1 MKKIPPSQKI
11 RKEIKRIVEE
21 GTSGEGSVLDA
32 LLEEGT
38 KLVIQELLEGEVT
51 EHLERGYYERSRGES
66 VGYRNGY
73 KPGRIKT
80 AEGEIRLDVPQ
91 VRGLSEPLES
101 KLRQFLGNNTD
112 VMRKLAAE
120 MYARGLSTRD
130 VEDALFDAT
139 GDRIL
144 SRTTV
149 SEVTEVLWEQYDS
162 FTTRDLSGYDV
173 IYLFVDAIYE
183 SVRKQFGIKE
193 AILVAWGVCTDGR
206 KVLLHLAL
214 GNKETKTSWLEFFR
228 DMRKRGFTIP
238 LTVTSDGCP
247 GLVGAIEEVFPLS
260 LRLRCWYHRMSNL
273 QDKVPPQLWPEI
285 KAQLQ
290 GIRDAADYEEGKERV
305 GRFVQKYK
313 DSYPSLV
320 KCLTDDL
327 AILNHLKLPIRHRK
341 SVRTTNLVERSF
353 VEERRRTKVIP
364 GFLTEKSALK
374 LVFSVLI
381 RAARR
386 WQRIPMNALE
396 LNQVDA
402 LRKELRITRELTLE
416 KKDQQLDS
424 QAG

>member
-1 MKKIPPSQKI
+1 MRKIPPSERI
-11 RKEIKRIVEE
+11 RKEIKRLLEE
-21 GTSGEGSVLDA
+21 GIEGEGSILEV

-38 KLVIQELLEGEVT
+38 RLVIQEMLEGEVT
-51 EHLERGYYERSRGES
+51 EHLRRGYYQRSQGKS

-80 AEGEIRLDVPQ
+80 AEGEIRLEVPQ
-91 VRGLSEPLES
+91 VRGSSEPFES
-101 KLRQFLGNNTD
+101 KLRQFLGKHTD

-130 VEDALFDAT
+130 VEDALFEAT

-144 SRTTV
+144 SRSSV
-149 SEVTEVLWEQYDS
+149 SSVTEVLWEQYES
-162 FTTRDLSGYDV
+162 FTSRDLSGYDV
-173 IYLFVDAIYE
+173 IYLFLDAIYE
-183 SVRKQFGIKE
+183 SVRKQFGVKE
-193 AILVAWGVCTDGR
+193 AILVAWGVCRDGR

-214 GNKETKTSWLEFFR
+214 GNKESSRSWREFLR
-228 DMRKRGFTIP
+228 DMRKRGLGIP
-238 LTVTSDGCP
+238 LSVTSDGCP
-247 GLVGAIEEVFPLS
+247 GLVSAIEEVFPLS
-260 LRLRCWYHRMSNL
+260 LRVRCWYHRMRNM

-285 KAQLQ
+285 KAKLH
-290 GIRDAADYEEGKERV
+290 GIRDATDYDEGKERLDQFIK
-305 GRFVQKYK
+305 RYK
-313 DSYPSLV
+313 DRFPALV

-341 SVRTTNLVERSF
+341 TVRTTNLVERSF

-381 RAARR
+381 RSSTR

-396 LNQVDA
+396 LSQIDS
-402 LRKELRITRELTLE
+402 LRKELGITRELTLE
-416 KKDQQLDS
+416 KKEAQPDS
-424 QAG
+424 LAG